1 MQISKRLQ
9 AVSDMVTSCDCLA
22 DVGTDHGYIPIS
34 LVRRGIA
41 ARAVAMDV
49 NQGPL
54 NRAKENIEAN
64 GLSERIET
72 RLSDGLS
79 ALAPGEAQT
88 IVIAGM
94 GGPLAVEILKKGS
107 RVLKECQSL
116 VLQPQSEIWNVRR
129 YLDENGWRIQREA
142 MVQEEGKRYTV
153 ILAVPGQKEG
163 LDETQLLY
171 GPRLLEQKD
180 PLLHRFLEE
189 EKEKRGRL
197 LEGMPKEGSERTNA
211 RRKELLH
218 LLERNEGARK
228 RMEREEEKRRN

>member
-41 ARAVAMDV
+41 VRAVAMDV

-79 ALAPGEAQT
+79 ALAPGEETEALSDT
-88 IVIAGM
+88 I
-94 GGPLAVEILKKGS
+94 
-107 RVLKECQSL
+107 
-116 VLQPQSEIWNVRR
+116 
-129 YLDENGWRIQREA
+129 RIEP
-142 MVQEEGKRYTV
+142 EET
-153 ILAVPGQKEG
+153 
-163 LDETQLLY
+163 
-171 GPRLLEQKD
+171 
-180 PLLHRFLEE
+180 
-189 EKEKRGRL
+189 
-197 LEGMPKEGSERTNA
+197 S
-211 RRKELLH
+211 
-218 LLERNEGARK
+218 
-228 RMEREEEKRRN
+228 